1 MRKATAV
8 AATTKSPAAKKK
20 SSKPATPA
28 TLIDDIRDARGRRAL
43 QSACDEVREYQNQIA
58 ALEALKRDLV
68 ARVIGPTVERLK
80 LQKVAGEGWLL
91 LRRPPS
97 KRLSKMKLLEF
108 GVPMRTI
115 EKATVAS
122 GSVSYQVR
130 GREDGDSDNGEEES
144 GVEE

>member
-1 MRKATAV
+1 MRKTA
-8 AATTKSPAAKKK
+8 AAAESSAKRR
-20 SSKPATPA
+20 SSKPTAPATP
-28 TLIDDIRDARGRRAL
+28 IDDIRDARGRRAL

-97 KRLSKMKLLEF
+97 KRLSKTKLLEF
-108 GVPMRTI
+108 GVPMQTI

-122 GSVSYQVR
+122 GKVSYQVR
-130 GREDGDSDNGEEES
+130 GREDENGGDNGEDERASEE
-144 GVEE
+144 